1 MRRNVW
7 WIGKRKDGNLIP
19 KRYTNVDDKESYEV
33 IFEGKRAKIISDS
46 SETISLESRNLI
58 YDPIS
63 MLVLLMQN
71 SNYADQA
78 YSVISKKKLKIYDY
92 KFRNDVIYSINGK
105 DFNCYS
111 AEYTS
116 GNKTNYYFFS
126 KDHNNLLISMRIDKN
141 KKEKIRIDLSDIHSL
156 N

>member
-1 MRRNVW
+1 M
-7 WIGKRKDGNLIP
+7 IP
-19 KRYTNVDDKESYEV
+19 KRYTYVDDKESYEV

-92 KFRNDVIYSINGK
+92 KFRNHVIYSINGK
-105 DFNCYS
+105 DFIVIPQS
-111 AEYTS
+111 ILQEIKLITTS
-116 GNKTNYYFFS
+116 S
-126 KDHNNLLISMRIDKN
+126 L
-141 KKEKIRIDLSDIHSL
+141 KIIIIC
-156 N
+156 